1 MLGLAGGSVQAAPD
15 PVERADA
22 IVRRAMAEQHIPGL
36 QIAVVKDGKIVM
48 SRAYGV
54 ADLTKQTPVTPGTV
68 FPINS
73 ITKAFTGVAAMREV
87 EAGRLDLAKPIG
99 SYVEG
104 LPEAWRGIEVR
115 RLLSHTSGL
124 PDFDDSDG
132 DAKAAW
138 AITVAKPI
146 RFPPGQ
152 RFEYNQ
158 TNYALVQM
166 AINGLRGRA
175 PDATLAGEQIALANM
190 THTGFGDARDA
201 GPERVTS
208 YGYRKAT
215 PDQPNV
221 RIEIFSPM
229 HRAAAGMITTA
240 NDVARWMIA
249 LEGDVLLKPAT
260 KQVMWTPVT
269 YTDGKVGQ
277 WGMGW
282 LVMDRPA
289 HRAVAMTG
297 GSRSAMYLYPDDKVG
312 VVVLT
317 NLGGSAPEDLVDE
330 IAQGFIPG
338 MTLTGVSALR
348 ATLAG
353 QEKADPAATVT
364 AFRKANPGFKADEHE
379 LNDWG
384 YRLMA
389 FGKPRSA
396 LAVLKLTADLNP
408 TSGNAFDSLGEAY
421 AANSDTTSAITAY
434 ERSLLLDPTN
444 KNAVQWLE
452 KLKSRPARV
461 VTYQCS
467 PSVKQTFASRFRLC
481 SLVVERARSNRVRHR
496 YRGSS
501 V

>member
-1 MLGLAGGSVQAAPD
+1 MLGLAATAQAAQS

-54 ADLTKQTPVTPGTV
+54 ADLANGTAVTPATR

-87 EAGRLDLAKPIG
+87 EAGRLDLAAPIG
-99 SYVEG
+99 TYVGG
-104 LPEAWRGIEVR
+104 LPETWRGIAVR

-132 DAKAAW
+132 DGSAAW
-138 AITVAKPI
+138 SATLVKPI
-146 RFPPGQ
+146 RFQPGE

-166 AINGLRGRA
+166 AINGLRGR
-175 PDATLAGEQIALANM
+175 PRDATLADEQFALAGM
-190 THTGFGDARDA
+190 SHSGFGDTRDA
-201 GPERVTS
+201 DSGRVVS
-208 YGYRKAT
+208 YGYRKAQ
-215 PDQPNV
+215 PDQPTA
-221 RIEIFSPM
+221 RTEIFSPL
-229 HRAAAGMITTA
+229 HRAAAGIVSTA
-240 NDVARWMIA
+240 DDMARWLIA
-249 LEGDVLLKPAT
+249 LQGEALLGPSSKA
-260 KQVMWTPVT
+260 VMWTPVA
-269 YTDGKVGQ
+269 YNDGKLGQ

-282 LVMDRPA
+282 LVLNRPA

-297 GSRSAMYLYPDDKVG
+297 GSRSAVYLYPDDKVG
-312 VVVLT
+312 VVILT
-317 NLGGSAPEDLVDE
+317 NLAGSTPEDLIDE

-338 MTLTGVSALR
+338 MTLIGVPALR
-348 ATLAG
+348 AALTG
-353 QEKADPAATVT
+353 QESLDPAATIT
-364 AFRKANPGFKADEHE
+364 RFRAANRNFAADEHE

-384 YRLMA
+384 YRLLA

-408 TSGNAFDSLGEAY
+408 TSANAFDSLGEAY
-421 AANSDTTSAITAY
+421 AANGDTASAIAAY
-434 ERSLLLDPTN
+434 GKSLALDPAN

-452 KLKSRPARV
+452 KLK
-461 VTYQCS
+461 
-467 PSVKQTFASRFRLC
+467 KQP
-481 SLVVERARSNRVRHR
+481 
-496 YRGSS
+496 G
-501 V
+501 